1 MSSEPTTT
9 LILSTEMIGK
19 RLDQA
24 IQISL
29 NEWGDLGGSLSVKQ
43 VKKWLESG
51 VITVSGDHRGRPNDR
66 VQGGECIKVT
76 TEHFTQYTESLLA
89 PSKEMIRS
97 SDKRKASKSYWQRVW
112 QRSLATD
119 ITIADVV
126 FIDESLV
133 IVNKPS
139 GIPTAPTLDPNRESL
154 YHRVL
159 LFLAKKTKSA
169 SLASM
174 PYLRNVHRL
183 DKDTSGLVI
192 LALTPQSTRVLS
204 HRFTQR
210 EIDKR
215 YLMMCKTPIDGLLHT
230 YLVQCGR
237 NVDIP
242 LHLYR
247 ANSPNPYS
255 WLSYEIDMKRIK
267 QGRNTRDRWCVTNTT
282 ALYSRT
288 DFRFVYRRQSHV
300 ILEASLKTGRT
311 HQLRVHL
318 SSLHAP
324 IVGDDLYGDGKK
336 LPLRLHAYSLS
347 FQHPSKEELLTITV
361 EPPNYFMRI

>member
-1 MSSEPTTT
+1 MTT
-9 LILSTEMIGK
+9 LTLSTEVIGK

-29 NEWGDLGGSLSVKQ
+29 NQGGGVERTLSVKQ
-43 VKKWLESG
+43 VKKWLNSG
-51 VITVSGDHRGRPNDR
+51 IIEVLGDHGGRPNDR
-66 VQGGECIKVT
+66 AQGGECIKVM
-76 TEHFTQYTESLLA
+76 TEHLTQYTESLLA
-89 PSKEMIRS
+89 PSKQKARS
-97 SDKRKASKSYWQRVW
+97 SEKRRISKSYWQRVW

-119 ITIADVV
+119 IMLADVV

-159 LFLAKKTKSA
+159 LFLAKLTELS

-174 PYLRNVHRL
+174 PYLRSVHRL

-192 LALTPQSTRVLS
+192 LARTPQSTRVLS

-230 YLVQCGR
+230 YLIQCGR
-237 NVDIP
+237 NIEIP

-255 WLSYEIDMKRIK
+255 WLSYEIDMKKIK
-267 QGRNTRDRWCVTNTT
+267 QDRNARDRWCVTNKNT
-282 ALYSRT
+282 LYSRT
-288 DFRFVYRRQSHV
+288 DFRFICRHQSHV

-324 IVGDDLYGDGKK
+324 IVGDDLYGDGKD

-347 FQHPSKEELLTITV
+347 FQHPSKKERLTITT
-361 EPPNYFMRI
+361 ELPNYFMMI